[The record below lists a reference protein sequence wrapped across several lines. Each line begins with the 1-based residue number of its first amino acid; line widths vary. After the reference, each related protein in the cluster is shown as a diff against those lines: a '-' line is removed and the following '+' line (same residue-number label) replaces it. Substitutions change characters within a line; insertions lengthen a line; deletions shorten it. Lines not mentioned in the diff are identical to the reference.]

1 MQGSSNGDCDYMV
14 LRLRSGRAY
23 IRADKIGAL
32 KAIDA
37 FIFDCDGVLVDI
49 RESYDR
55 AISKTAAKIF
65 EHLTGRGIPEELLS
79 DDIIFLFR
87 RSGGFNNDW
96 DIVYGALMFLLCEL
110 PERTLRELSEIM
122 DQLKHI
128 RGAAERLSAIA
139 ERTRTYMKESDAIL
153 LDLNNAVAELR
164 DFTALLDSTGAA
176 SVDRAILGS
185 GRAPGDLY
193 GILRDF
199 LLGSGRVGE
208 SIIATAFEEIFC
220 GPSLFEEAYGIKPGI
235 YFGPGM
241 IENERLI
248 VRRETLE
255 RLSSMSGGRLG
266 IASGS
271 RRFSAKY
278 VLGDILLLF
287 NPKAQIF
294 LDDIEAAE
302 AECAKMG
309 LRISLKKP
317 NPYPLLESAKGLEPF
332 NLALYVGDSMEDA
345 IMVKEALRNN
355 SRFLFAGVYE
365 FSGARDKILEEF
377 LKFGCDL
384 IIPSVNDI
392 PEIMEALRGVRD

>member
-1 MQGSSNGDCDYMV
+1 MPRSSNSDCDYMV
-14 LRLRSGRAY
+14 LGLRSGSAY
-23 IRADKIGAL
+23 IRVDKVGAL

-55 AISKTAAKIF
+55 AISKTVAQIF
-65 EHLTGRGIPEELLS
+65 ERLTGRRIPEDILS
-79 DDIIFLFR
+79 DEIIFLFR

-96 DIVYGALMFLLCEL
+96 DIVYGALMFLLCEI
-110 PERTLRELSEIM
+110 PEKTLKRLGEAM
-122 DQLKHI
+122 CQLKHI
-128 RGAAERLSAIA
+128 RSAAERLSAIA
-139 ERTRTYMKESDAIL
+139 ERTRIYIEEPSTILPDLENAI
-153 LDLNNAVAELR
+153 AELR

-185 GRAPGDLY
+185 GRISEWLY
-193 GILRDF
+193 GVLRDF
-199 LLGSGRVGE
+199 LLGSGRVCE

-220 GPSLFEEAYGIKPGI
+220 GPALFEEAYGIRPGI

-271 RRFSAKY
+271 RRVSAKY
-278 VLGDILLLF
+278 ILGDILSLF

-302 AECAKMG
+302 ARCAEMG
-309 LRISLKKP
+309 LRVSLKKP
-317 NPYPLLESAKGLEPF
+317 NPYPLLESAGGLGPF

-345 IMVKEALRNN
+345 IMVREALKND

-365 FSGARDKILEEF
+365 YTGARDKALEEF

-392 PEIMEALRGVRD
+392 PDLMEAFRG